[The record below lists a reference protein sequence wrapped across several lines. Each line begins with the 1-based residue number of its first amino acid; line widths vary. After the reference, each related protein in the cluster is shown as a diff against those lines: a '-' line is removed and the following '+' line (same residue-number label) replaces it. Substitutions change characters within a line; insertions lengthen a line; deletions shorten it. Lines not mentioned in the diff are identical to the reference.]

1 MDASSDLRVFV
12 RVMDRG
18 NFSLA
23 ASDLG
28 ITPSAVSKLIS
39 RLEDRLGVKLLERST
54 RRLALTPEGETFLA
68 RARRIVA
75 DIEEAEAEVARV
87 RGAPRGKLRINSG
100 TAFGLHQLAP
110 ALADFLARYPEIDID
125 LSITDRLVDLIDEQ
139 SDIAVRS
146 GHIPEGP
153 FIHRK
158 IADLQRVI
166 CAAPSYLARRG
177 TPKVSADLKGHDCI
191 VVAGPGLNRW
201 PFKTRAGIDIVE
213 VRPRVKPT
221 TPKLPC
227 ASRSKAPALF
237 GCRTLLS
244 VDGCALANSWRCC
257 RTCITA
263 SLIRSPRSIRAAGT
277 GCRASR
283 CFWNSCTSASAT
295 RRGGLSRLAFE
306 CRAVNCNFVTRFRK
320 ARFGPATIVRAG
332 RLPVQATV
340 RLYRR
345 QAAIDAVSDRYAP
358 A

>member
-23 ASDLG
+23 ANDLG
-28 ITPSAVSKLIS
+28 LTPSAVSKLIS
-39 RLEDRLGVKLLERST
+39 RLEDRLGAKLLERST

-166 CAAPSYLARRG
+166 CAAPSYLAQRG
-177 TPKVSADLKGHDCI
+177 TPQVAADLKGHDCI

-201 PFKTRAGIDIVE
+201 PFKSRGGIDIVE
-213 VRPRVKPT
+213 VRPRVT
-221 TPKLPC
+221 TDD
-227 ASRSKAPALF
+227 AE
-237 GCRTLLS
+237 
-244 VDGCALANSWRCC
+244 
-257 RTCITA
+257 
-263 SLIRSPRSIRAAGT
+263 AAV
-277 GCRASR
+277 
-283 CFWNSCTSASAT
+283 
-295 RRGGLSRLAFE
+295 RLAVE
-306 CRAVNCNFVTRFRK
+306 GAGIVRLSDVIVGGRLRKGELVALLTDVHHSEPYPLAAIYPAGRHRLPRVAVFLEFLHE
-320 ARFGPATIVRAG
+320 RFGHAPW
-332 RLPVQATV
+332 RLGA
-340 RLYRR
+340 
-345 QAAIDAVSDRYAP
+345 
-358 A
+358 

>member
-39 RLEDRLGVKLLERST
+39 RLEDRLGVRLLERST
-54 RRLALTPEGETFLA
+54 RRLSLTPEGETFLA

-125 LSITDRLVDLIDEQ
+125 LSITDRLVDLIEEQ

-153 FIHRK
+153 FIQRK
-158 IADLQRVI
+158 LADLQRVI
-166 CAAPSYLARRG
+166 CAAPAYLAARG
-177 TPKVSADLKGHDCI
+177 TPRTAADLKGHDCI
-191 VVAGPGLNRW
+191 VVSGPGLNRW
-201 PFKTRAGIDIVE
+201 PFKTRGGIDVVE
-213 VRPRVKPT
+213 VRPRVT
-221 TPKLPC
+221 TDD
-227 ASRSKAPALF
+227 AEAAL
-237 GCRTLLS
+237 
-244 VDGCALANSWRCC
+244 
-257 RTCITA
+257 
-263 SLIRSPRSIRAAGT
+263 
-277 GCRASR
+277 
-283 CFWNSCTSASAT
+283 
-295 RRGGLSRLAFE
+295 RLAIEGAGIVRLSDVIVGPPLRDGKLVALLTDVHHVEPFPLAAIYPAG
-306 CRAVNCNFVTRFRK
+306 RHRLPRVAVFLEFLQE
-320 ARFGPATIVRAG
+320 RFGH
-332 RLPVQATV
+332 
-340 RLYRR
+340 
-345 QAAIDAVSDRYAP
+345 AP
-358 A
+358 WRSA